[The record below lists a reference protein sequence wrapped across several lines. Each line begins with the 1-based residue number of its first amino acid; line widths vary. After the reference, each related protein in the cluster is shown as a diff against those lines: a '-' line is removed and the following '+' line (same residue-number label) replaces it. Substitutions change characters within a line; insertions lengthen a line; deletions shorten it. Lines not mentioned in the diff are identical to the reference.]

1 MSLSHHYEQ
10 QPHLQQRQPASESPG
25 FRRNVE
31 QQLQRQQ
38 QAQQQQQQ
46 SPQLVLRGSQLVGCA
61 DAAAAAEMSLAGAA
75 VGQPTGAGAGARVPF
90 AWTCEQCSDVENT
103 AANLSCANC
112 DTPAGP
118 GRARAQ
124 SSARMR
130 IFRARR
136 RVTQAQGT
144 LQHALAPTQPA
155 SNFPANPQNKEQHD
169 PPENASALPVS
180 DAAAQGG
187 GGGGCG
193 GGGSGA
199 GAGLAFA
206 VETGGDTTDPT
217 AIDPTAGRD
226 FAMATGGGVV
236 DIFKLNNDPPLV
248 GGGGA
253 APMPPSTAD
262 AVAVASATGAASRAF
277 AAVAGNAT
285 VAAAVVIAPFS
296 PQALAGP
303 LLQKQELM
311 VASQLTAIATASRM
325 ARVVRLP
332 PATASSHSL
341 PPPPCTRQP
350 QRFNS

>member
-1 MSLSHHYEQ
+1 MRVLEWNELDKNPTPSILYSYIDEHSTAGNQTPIHTPDSELFCLFVCFLLLWHYFFTQ
-10 QPHLQQRQPASESPG
+10 DP
-25 FRRNVE
+25 
-31 QQLQRQQ
+31 

-193 GGGSGA
+193 GGG
-199 GAGLAFA
+199 
-206 VETGGDTTDPT
+206 GGC
-217 AIDPTAGRD
+217 
-226 FAMATGGGVV
+226 GG
-236 DIFKLNNDPPLV
+236 
-248 GGGGA
+248 
-253 APMPPSTAD
+253 S
-262 AVAVASATGAASRAF
+262 
-277 AAVAGNAT
+277 
-285 VAAAVVIAPFS
+285 
-296 PQALAGP
+296 
-303 LLQKQELM
+303 
-311 VASQLTAIATASRM
+311 
-325 ARVVRLP
+325 
-332 PATASSHSL
+332 
-341 PPPPCTRQP
+341 
-350 QRFNS
+350 